1 MSYSFNLKLTDHTDD
16 IKKLTEEGIE
26 TLLEAIGQEAEGDV
40 VLKISDPTW
49 KPKEPIDTGV
59 LKNSITHRV
68 VVSGAKTSEHAV
80 YVGTNVAYAPYVEFG
95 TGKYASNGNGR
106 ATPWVYRDDEGKFH
120 RTSGMK
126 ARPFLRRGISE
137 NVKKYKQ
144 IAEDSLAQTFGD

>member
-49 KPKEPIDTGV
+49 NPKEPIDTGV

-95 TGKYASNGNGR
+95 TGDQGTHSGPAW
-106 ATPWVYRDDEGKFH
+106 TYRDDEGKFH

-137 NVKKYKQ
+137 NVKKYKE